1 MAYMQMADSLYKQI
15 RYTEAIKLYEQAD
28 YYALKNHHNKER
40 FVINYFLSDIY
51 RSIGFSNKANEYW
64 EVACSFFNSLDRTDS
79 SIMTNLYKARR
90 MEHSNQFYLA
100 ILYRQENINLLK
112 KKYLNLPESKP
123 FIFQQKIDLALEHN
137 IIAYD
142 YLKNSNLHEAKKN
155 IEKTELYLKDVN
167 IATHYQTPIMICV
180 KQ

>member
-1 MAYMQMADSLYKQI
+1 MQVADSLYKQI

-28 YYALKNHHNKER
+28 YYALKNQHNKER

-64 EVACSFFNSLDRTDS
+64 EVACSFFNSLDRIDS
-79 SIMTNLYKARR
+79 AIMTNLYKARR
-90 MEHSNQFYLA
+90 MEHNNQFYLA
-100 ILYRQENINLLK
+100 ILYHQENISLLKK

-123 FIFQQKIDLALEHN
+123 FYFPAKKIDLALEHN

-142 YLKNSNLHEAKKN
+142 YLKTTTSMRLKKF
-155 IEKTELYLKDVN
+155 
-167 IATHYQTPIMICV
+167 
-180 KQ
+180 